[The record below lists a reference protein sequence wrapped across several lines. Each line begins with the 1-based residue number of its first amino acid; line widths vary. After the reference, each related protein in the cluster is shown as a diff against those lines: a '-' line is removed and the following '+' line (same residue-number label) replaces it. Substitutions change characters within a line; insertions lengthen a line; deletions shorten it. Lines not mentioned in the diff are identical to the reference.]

1 MVDEHPQRRVEELLD
16 RARRWGRTATTRT
29 IEILSNPV
37 RLLIGAVA
45 VVLVV
50 ISVPLLVG
58 GAQRLDSAWNDFRHQ
73 RSIDGH
79 WILAEGNITQIRY
92 EDGLRLQVSYRDRH
106 GARQHAV
113 AHLDAPPDEWITA
126 SVPLRYDPL
135 HTDRVD
141 LVGVTDSRPLG
152 SALVAGGAIGA
163 GLAAL
168 VLAAAVWRRR
178 RLLAVSARPL
188 ATLRIPLATAG
199 VLLVAGITAWAV
211 GTVTVQ
217 GWAGV
222 GGRIGDL
229 VSRAFGDFLGVL
241 MPIFAFAVGCL
252 VTAWLARHRHHE
264 HHEGVLSS
272 AHRLIDRAAGYVP
285 SPEELKGQ
293 DRDPGSGTAATPGT
307 PADPVPVAGSGGA
320 ARSG

>member
-1 MVDEHPQRRVEELLD
+1 MVDEHPQHRAEELLD
-16 RARRWGRTATTRT
+16 RARRWGRAAASRT
-29 IEILSNPV
+29 VEILSNPV

-50 ISVPLLVG
+50 VSVPLLIG

-73 RSIDGH
+73 RSVDEH
-79 WILAEGNITQIRY
+79 WIRAQGTVTQLQY
-92 EDGLRLQVSYRDRH
+92 EDGLRLAVAYRDRH
-106 GARQHAV
+106 GVRQHAV
-113 AHLDAPPDEWITA
+113 AHLDAPPDEWITT

-141 LVGVTDSRPLG
+141 LVGVTDVRPLG
-152 SALVAGGAIGA
+152 SALVSGAAIGA

-178 RLLAVSARPL
+178 RLLAVSARPS
-188 ATLRIPLATAG
+188 AALRIPLATAG

-217 GWAGV
+217 GWAAV
-222 GGRIGDL
+222 GGSIGDL
-229 VSRAFGDFLGVL
+229 LSRAFGDFLGVL
-241 MPIFAFAVGCL
+241 VPVFAFAAGCL

-264 HHEGVLSS
+264 QHEGVLSS

-285 SPEELKGQ
+285 SPEELKAP
-293 DRDPGSGTAATPGT
+293 DPGPR
-307 PADPVPVAGSGGA
+307 PVPAPEEPVPAAGSGGA
-320 ARSG
+320 ARSR